1 MGYMKTNLI
10 QLNIV
15 DFLEKTEITQNKF
28 RQLWSDCEWEN
39 IINIKQKG
47 ISKVDFLENLKK

>member
-1 MGYMKTNLI
+1 MKTNLI